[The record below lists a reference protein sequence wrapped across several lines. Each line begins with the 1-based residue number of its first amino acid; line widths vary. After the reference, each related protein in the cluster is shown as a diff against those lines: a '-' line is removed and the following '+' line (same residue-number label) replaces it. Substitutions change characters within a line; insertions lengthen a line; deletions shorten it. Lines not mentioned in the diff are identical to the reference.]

1 MCVAVEGSWRLSW
14 LVFQAMTHSFVLLF
28 KSSVSN
34 PSLPTSPLSLPTEK
48 KTHNYNQ
55 DYVCVC
61 VCERLKSREIRE
73 SRSRCIPFS
82 LCVFLAV
89 DYIVLKLAQ
98 LSPSIFA

>member
-61 VCERLKSREIRE
+61 VNVSNREKFEKAAVVVYRFL
-73 SRSRCIPFS
+73 CACFS
-82 LCVFLAV
+82 LLT
-89 DYIVLKLAQ
+89 I
-98 LSPSIFA
+98 